1 MPFKPNYRFER
12 LERERLKKAK
22 KEEKLRRQQDQAS
35 QPGDRDD
42 AAPAVSEAARA
53 PSEEEVYS
61 SSNGDS
67 WYLVRDPESERL
79 LVRHQPNRASGGNSS
94 LISVED
100 FLAEGHGPQHDALLR
115 LIDAEPKKAGGQ

>member
-22 KEEKLRRQQDQAS
+22 KEERSRRQQDRAA
-35 QPGDRDD
+35 QPGNQDD
-42 AAPAVSEAARA
+42 AAPAASEAARS
-53 PSEEEVYS
+53 PSEEEVYR

-67 WYLVRDPESERL
+67 WYLVRDPGSERL

-94 LISVED
+94 LVGVED
-100 FLAEGHGPQHDALLR
+100 FLAEGHGPQHEALLR
-115 LIDAEPKKAGGQ
+115 LIGAEPKNAEGQ